1 MKPYTMV
8 IVFWILSFKPA
19 FSLSSFT
26 FIKRLFS
33 SSSLLAITL
42 VSSTYLRLLLCLLAI
57 LIPICASSSVA
68 YCWHFFFLG
77 MVLIFAPCRMSQ
89 VLQALCLSD
98 LIPWIYLSLPLYNSK
113 GFDLGHTW
121 MVVFSPTFF
130 TFHMMYS
137 AYKLNKQGDN
147 IQPWCVP
154 FPIWNQSVPCLVLT
168 VASWPAYRFL
178 MKQVRWSGIPISLRI
193 FQFLVIHIIKGFSIV
208 NEAEVYIFFWNS
220 LAFSMIQQMLAIW
233 SLASLPSVNPTWT
246 SGRPQFTNC
255 WSLT

>member
-19 FSLSSFT
+19 FSLCSFT
-26 FIKRLFS
+26 FIQRLFS

-42 VSSTYLRLLLCLLAI
+42 GSSTYLRLFLCLLAI
-57 LIPICASSSVA
+57 LIPTCASSGLA
-68 YCWHFFFLG
+68 YCWH
-77 MVLIFAPCRMSQ
+77 LIFAPCTMSR

-98 LIPWIYLSLPLYNSK
+98 LIPWIYLSLPLCNSK
-113 GFDLGHTW
+113 GFDLGRTW
-121 MVVFSPTFF
+121 MVVFFPTFF

-154 FPIWNQSVPCLVLT
+154 FPVWKQSVPCLVLN

-208 NEAEVYIFFWNS
+208 SEAEVYIFFWNS
-220 LAFSMIQQMLAIW
+220 LAFSR
-233 SLASLPSVNPTWT
+233 S
-246 SGRPQFTNC
+246 SGCWQFDFWFLC
-255 WSLT
+255 LF